1 MIAWPNTLIEDIAR
15 RNCVIFLGSGI
26 SCNSTNADGEKPKSW
41 RSLLENGANTHIYN
55 TDLKDQIN
63 RKVSEGDYL
72 LACELLKRGMG
83 AEPFSDYLK
92 NEYLDKQFDEADIH
106 KTIFELDS
114 RIVISPNIDEI
125 YETYAR
131 SQTKGTT
138 IVKTYKDNDITDV
151 IRTGSF
157 LIIKTHGSISHPH
170 EVIFTSNDY
179 AQIRNK
185 YREFYDI
192 INALIL
198 TRTFLFLGAGLN
210 DPDIKLLMENYSF
223 RYKYSRKHQFVIPSD
238 AMSSE
243 EETIY
248 SDLLNMNFLKYDR
261 ADEHQELKESLVEL
275 VAKVSAKRNELSG
288 KQNW

>member
-1 MIAWPNTLIEDIAR
+1 MIDWPNTLIEDIAR

-41 RSLLENGANTHIYN
+41 KSLLENGAKTHIIN
-55 TDLKDQIN
+55 TDLKDQIIN
-63 RKVSEGDYL
+63 KVTKGDYL

-83 AEPFSDYLK
+83 DESFSDFLK
-92 NEYLDKQFDEADIH
+92 NEYLNKRFIEADIH

-114 RIVISPNIDEI
+114 RIVISPNVDEI

-157 LIIKTHGSISHPH
+157 LIIKTHGSISNPH
-170 EVIFTSNDY
+170 ELIFTSNDY

-198 TRTFLFLGAGLN
+198 THTFLFLGAGLN

-223 RYKYSRKHQFVIPSD
+223 RYKYSRKHHFVVPFD
-238 AMSSE
+238 AMSKE
-243 EETIY
+243 EEDIY
-248 SDLLNMNFLKYDR
+248 SDLLNVNFLKYNR
-261 ADEHQELKESLVEL
+261 VDEHKELKDSLAEL
-275 VAKVSAKRNELSG
+275 AEKVNAKRDELSIN
-288 KQNW
+288 QNW

>member
-1 MIAWPNTLIEDIAR
+1 MITWPNTLIEDIAR

-41 RSLLENGANTHIYN
+41 SSLLEYGANTQIDN
-55 TDLKDQIN
+55 NDLKDQIK
-63 RKVSEGDYL
+63 RKVSERDYL
-72 LACELLKRGMG
+72 LACEMLKRGMG
-83 AEPFSDYLK
+83 DELFSDFLK
-92 NEYLDKQFDEADIH
+92 NEYLDKQFDAADIH

-114 RIVISPNIDEI
+114 RIVISPNVDEI
-125 YETYAR
+125 YERYACN
-131 SQTKGTT
+131 QTKGTT

-151 IRTGSF
+151 IRTGRF
-157 LIIKTHGSISHPH
+157 LIIKSHGKISDPH

-192 INALIL
+192 VNALIL
-198 TRTFLFLGAGLN
+198 TRTFLFLGAGLK
-210 DPDIKLLMENYSF
+210 DPDIMLLMENYSF

-238 AMSSE
+238 AISKE
-243 EETIY
+243 EETIF

-261 ADEHQELKESLVEL
+261 ADEHKELKDSLVEL
-275 VAKVSAKRNELSG
+275 VAKVSAKRIELSG
-288 KQNW
+288 NQNW

>member
-26 SCNSTNADGEKPKSW
+26 SCNSTNAGGEKPKSW
-41 RSLLENGANTHIYN
+41 RALLEYGANTHIDN
-55 TDLKDQIN
+55 NDLKDQII

-72 LACELLKRGMG
+72 LACDMLKRGMG
-83 AEPFSDYLK
+83 DGLFSDYLK
-92 NEYLDKQFDEADIH
+92 NEYLDKQFDVAEIH

-114 RIVISPNIDEI
+114 RIVISPNVDEI

-238 AMSSE
+238 AMSRE

-261 ADEHQELKESLVEL
+261 ADEHKELKDSLVEL

-288 KQNW
+288 NQNW

>member
-1 MIAWPNTLIEDIAR
+1 MITWPNTLIEDIAR

-26 SCNSTNADGEKPKSW
+26 SCNSTNAEGEKPKSW
-41 RSLLENGANTHIYN
+41 RALLEYGANTHLYN
-55 TDLKDQIN
+55 NNLKDQIN

-72 LACELLKRGMG
+72 LACEMLKRGMG
-83 AEPFSDYLK
+83 DEHFSDYLK
-92 NEYLDKQFDEADIH
+92 NEYLDKQFDAADIH

-114 RIVISPNIDEI
+114 RIVISPNVDEI
-125 YETYAR
+125 YETYVR
-131 SQTKGTT
+131 SQTKGST
-138 IVKTYKDNDITDV
+138 IVKTYKDEDIADV

-157 LIIKTHGSISHPH
+157 LIIKSHGNISNAR
-170 EVIFTSNDY
+170 EVIFTAKDY

-185 YREFYDI
+185 YREFYDVV
-192 INALIL
+192 NSLIL
-198 TRTFLFLGAGLN
+198 TQTFLFLGAGLN

-223 RYKYSRKHQFVIPSD
+223 RYKYSRKHHFVIPIDSL
-238 AMSSE
+238 SSE
-243 EETIY
+243 EESIY

-261 ADEHQELKESLVEL
+261 ADEHKELKDSLVEL

>member
-1 MIAWPNTLIEDIAR
+1 MIVWPNSLIEDIAR

-26 SCNSTNADGEKPKSW
+26 SCNSKNADGVKPKSW
-41 RSLLENGANTHIYN
+41 RVLLEHGASTYIGDHA
-55 TDLKDQIN
+55 LKDLII
-63 RKVSEGDYL
+63 KKISEGDYL

-83 AEPFSDYLK
+83 EEPFSDYLK
-92 NEYLDKQFDEADIH
+92 AEYLDKQFEVATIH
-106 KTIFELDS
+106 KTIFDLDA
-114 RIVISPNIDEI
+114 RIVISPNVDEI
-125 YETYAR
+125 YETYAKM
-131 SQTKGTT
+131 QTKGST

-157 LIIKTHGSISHPH
+157 LIIKSHGTISNAR

-192 INALIL
+192 MNSLIL
-198 TRTFLFLGAGLN
+198 TQTFLFLGAGLN

-238 AMSSE
+238 AMSNE
-243 EETIY
+243 EERIY

-261 ADEHQELKESLVEL
+261 SDEHKELKDSLVDL
-275 VAKVSAKRNELSG
+275 VALVSAKRDELSK